1 MRKKQYKYGSM
12 GSGID
17 NYLIRESKNKNIVS
31 NSVRMHRL
39 SSLISFF
46 LSSFNFQNIDSK
58 QQNVLVFNIFSAVR
72 TLNTAF

>member
-1 MRKKQYKYGSM
+1 M

-72 TLNTAF
+72 TLNTSF